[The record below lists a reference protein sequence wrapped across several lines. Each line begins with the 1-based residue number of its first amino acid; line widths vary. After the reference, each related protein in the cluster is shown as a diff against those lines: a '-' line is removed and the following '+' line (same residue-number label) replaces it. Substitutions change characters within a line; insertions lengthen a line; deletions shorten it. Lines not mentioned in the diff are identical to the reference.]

1 MATQKGKSKQKLKLD
16 KARKGKKAEDCSIF
30 VEDMI
35 VTGEAELSEELKKE
49 HDKKS
54 QKK

>member
-1 MATQKGKSKQKLKLD
+1 MTTREGKPKQKLKLD

-35 VTGEAELSEELKKE
+35 ITGEAELSEELKKE
-49 HDKKS
+49 HNKKS